1 MSEIRLVQSG
11 VGFGS
16 GILPFPDLKFRL
28 EKHLGL
34 AQKIPDL
41 EDLIGYLNGLM
52 KEDRYSTEEQF
63 ELKRIRQKAYDRKRN
78 PKMGVQKTEPSRLF
92 SLQMKEPDLDA
103 QIPDLGIS
111 GIQIQDPDSK
121 TSDLEKVQTPDLT
134 PQIQDL
140 EKAQTPKSEL
150 PKTILTKEPRK
161 MILQSIEQTPKLE
174 FSPSQKNKVTFWT
187 GAQKALES
195 IDGEKFVKALPG
207 FLLLFMATAAVV
219 GFLWLQSLE
228 LYKSSGFSQP
238 ELASAGGLLMVIGFA
253 VYRSVTRSKL
263 ALLLCLYAGGYETYF
278 MVSGTVQDEKTSQIV
293 GIENSPD
300 LMFLREKADKI
311 RGSYISAKS
320 RYEDPASKVYQN
332 EWFKTKY
339 LDPAWKENEEAQTQ
353 FLAKKEILQ
362 EQGKSLSVTW
372 LKVLYRIGLVLLCM
386 IFIHILFD
394 KKHISAQ

>member
-1 MSEIRLVQSG
+1 M
-11 VGFGS
+11 
-16 GILPFPDLKFRL
+16 
-28 EKHLGL
+28 
-34 AQKIPDL
+34 
-41 EDLIGYLNGLM
+41 
-52 KEDRYSTEEQF
+52 
-63 ELKRIRQKAYDRKRN
+63 
-78 PKMGVQKTEPSRLF
+78 
-92 SLQMKEPDLDA
+92 
-103 QIPDLGIS
+103 
-111 GIQIQDPDSK
+111 
-121 TSDLEKVQTPDLT
+121 
-134 PQIQDL
+134 
-140 EKAQTPKSEL
+140 
-150 PKTILTKEPRK
+150 
-161 MILQSIEQTPKLE
+161 
-174 FSPSQKNKVTFWT
+174 TFWT

-207 FLLLFMATAAVV
+207 FLLLFMATTAVV

-339 LDPAWKENEEAQTQ
+339 LDPAWKENEEAQAQ
-353 FLAKKEILQ
+353 FFEKKDLLQ
-362 EQGKSLSVTW
+362 EQGKTKSVTC
-372 LKVLYRIGLVLLCM
+372 LKIFYRLGLVLLCM
-386 IFIHILFD
+386 ILVHRLGRI
-394 KKHISAQ
+394 